1 MRKSKSS
8 PLELG
13 PNLCLLAT
21 VTVVYTF
28 YSQFVSF
35 IFSEPY
41 AIPLMTAYDICN
53 SRHLATLSHKSMAHG
68 DRQYA
73 DMENHTLYYAR

>member
-41 AIPLMTAYDICN
+41 AIPLMTAYDICK
-53 SRHLATLSHKSMAHG
+53 LAPFSDTQPQIHG
-68 DRQYA
+68 TWGQA
-73 DMENHTLYYAR
+73 IC